1 MSNLYELNSE
11 YSRIMADVMEWAEQ
25 NEGEI
30 SAELEKALEDIEI
43 SIEEKIENTAV
54 YIKNL
59 EAEAEMIKAEEKKLA
74 ERRKACETK
83 AERVRE
89 WLSINLDGK
98 SFKSAKCVISWRKSE
113 SVEVDVPAESLPA
126 YYQNVKTTVTADKA
140 LLKAALK
147 SGEIISGVTI
157 HEKQN
162 MQVK

>member
-1 MSNLYELNSE
+1 MNLYELNGE
-11 YSRIMADVMEWAEQ
+11 YIRVMADVMEWAEQ

-43 SIEEKIENTAV
+43 SIEEKIENTAL

-59 EAEAEMIKAEEKKLA
+59 EAEAEMIKAEEKKLS
-74 ERRKACETK
+74 ERRKACENR

-89 WLSINLDGK
+89 WLSFDMGGK

-113 SVEVDVPAESLPA
+113 SVEVAVDAETLPA
-126 YYQNVKTTVTADKA
+126 YYQNVKTTVTADKT
-140 LLKAALK
+140 LLKAAIK
-147 SGEIISGVTI
+147 SGEIIAGVSI
-157 HEKQN
+157 VEKQN